1 MDGLKKRKPILAFLL
16 SLVTPGLGQIYNGQL
31 RKGILY
37 LVVSLLLYIGTSFL
51 LFTFQGMV
59 LFLIIDLGFGLFV
72 LVDAGRAAKR
82 LRFIRLK
89 PFNRWYV
96 YLIIFILGSVVA
108 YPLLRWTIRNNIART
123 YRIPS
128 SGMAPTLLLGDY
140 LIADMRVYRSQ
151 RPQRGDVIIFE
162 FPKDP
167 SKDYIKRVIGI
178 EGEKVEVIENKIYI
192 NDKIFNDPWGC
203 ITGDYSAI
211 DTSGPVVVPKD
222 SLFVLGDNRNNS
234 MDSRHWGFVDIKK
247 VKGKALYLYWAKNK
261 SRIGMGLK

>member
-37 LVVSLLLYIGTSFL
+37 LVVSLLFYIGTSFL

-59 LFLIIDLGFGLFV
+59 LFLIIDLGFALFV

-140 LIADMRVYRSQ
+140 LIADMRVYNK
-151 RPQRGDVIIFE
+151 PQRGDVIIFE

-167 SKDYIKRVIGI
+167 SKDYIKRVIGM
-178 EGEKVEVIENKIYI
+178 EGEKVEMVKNKIYI
-192 NDKIFNDPWGC
+192 NDKLLDDPWGYFTMPRFS
-203 ITGDYSAI
+203 IEDY
-211 DTSGPVVVPKD
+211 GPVRVP
-222 SLFVLGDNRNNS
+222 
-234 MDSRHWGFVDIKK
+234 
-247 VKGKALYLYWAKNK
+247 
-261 SRIGMGLK
+261 